1 MYLDIDTDYLIN
13 TKDIVGIF
21 DLDNTTT
28 TTSSSATSTA
38 SDRKYGHWFTTD
50 GRVCSYTTS
59 AGILAEWYPDQY
71 GCYVGQYP
79 GKLTRGK
86 TYTIRQAFIYKDAAN
101 KEYRATM
108 VVNLLVN

>member
-1 MYLDIDTDYLIN
+1 MEQLHICSGAAIGVSDDSVLNHTDGMQL
-13 TKDIVGIF
+13 GIF
-21 DLDNTTT
+21 
-28 TTSSSATSTA
+28 
-38 SDRKYGHWFTTD
+38 
-50 GRVCSYTTS
+50 
-59 AGILAEWYPDQY
+59 AEWYPDQY

-108 VVNLLVN
+108 VVNLLII